1 MSNAFRPSAI
11 YSFGDS
17 LSDAGDHF
25 LLSSSPFAG
34 LLGMVAKPVS
44 PPYFQQTYAAVGGG
58 TLTADVYSNGPVWVQ
73 YLAGDLGLATPAPG
87 EVGATADTLFAGFI
101 GLGYSAGEAQSLVTS
116 LEEAQGT
123 TGGNPYLQLVAG
135 AAGGTDFAV
144 GGSITG
150 PSGFNSD
157 PTMGITDL
165 AAQVASFQAEVPT
178 PSPSAL
184 YTIWSGNNDVLNL
197 AQASNIDTLMASGAA
212 TADIAQSAANEVA
225 AVGSL
230 VASGARDVIVLGV
243 SNLGLTP
250 GALGLGSADSTIT
263 TQLSQLYNADLAGDL
278 AATRF
283 GAAEVTLVS
292 TFATLD
298 AVVANPAAYGL
309 ADVTDPVYS
318 GSSSS
323 YDPSK
328 LVSTV
333 PSVQNSYLF
342 FDVLHPTST
351 GQQIFANL
359 VEASLTSPACFAA
372 GSRIATPR
380 GPRPVETLR
389 PGDEVTLQS
398 GEAVP
403 VTWIGH
409 RSVTPASL
417 VRPADAWPVR
427 IAAHAFAPGVP
438 SRDLRLSPDHAVWCD
453 GALIPVRYLINGRTV
468 AAQPCDRV
476 TYFHLELARHDI
488 VLAEGLP
495 CESYLDTGN
504 RADFENAG
512 LVTRLRPEFAL
523 RTWQDRACAPLVL
536 DGPRLA
542 AARAGLLDRAPLL
555 GHALTDDPALQIIAD
570 GRKLRVAAQGAVR
583 RAHVPAGTST
593 LRLVSRA
600 AIPAETRADSAEH
613 RRLGIAVRAC
623 ATPTVPSTSPAPASA
638 PAGSTP
644 SRSPTA
650 PSGAGPMATPN
661 TLALV
666 PASSKSPS
674 RWPSA
679 TGWTPPPPAPS
690 PRADPPP
697 ARLPAARPTPRLSRS
712 ETT

>member
-1 MSNAFRPSAI
+1 MSDAFRPSAI

-25 LLSSSPFAG
+25 LLSSGPYAST
-34 LLGMVAKPVS
+34 LGMVTKPVS
-44 PPYFQQTYAAVGGG
+44 PPYFQETYSAIGGG
-58 TLTADVYSNGPVWVQ
+58 SLTADVYSNGPVWVQ
-73 YLAGDLGLATPAPG
+73 LLAGDLGLATPAPG
-87 EVGATADTLFAGFI
+87 EVGTSANAMLAALINLGDTPNQ
-101 GLGYSAGEAQSLVTS
+101 AQSFVNS
-116 LEEAQGT
+116 LEVAQQT
-123 TGGNPYLQLVAG
+123 TGGNPYLNLVAG

-144 GGSITG
+144 GGSVTG
-150 PSGFNSD
+150 PTDFNND

-178 PSPSAL
+178 PSPTAL
-184 YTIWSGNNDVLNL
+184 YTMWSGNNDVLDL
-197 AQASNIDTLMASGAA
+197 AQSANIETLIASGAA
-212 TADIAQSAANEVA
+212 AADIAESAANEVA
-225 AVGSL
+225 AVSSL
-230 VASGARDVIVLGV
+230 VASGARDVAVLGV

-250 GALGLGSADSTIT
+250 GALGLGSTLANIT
-263 TQLSQLYNADLAGDL
+263 TQLSEVYNNDLAGDL
-278 AATRF
+278 ASTNF

-298 AVVANPAAYGL
+298 AVVADPAAYGL

-318 GSSSS
+318 GSTSS

-342 FDVLHPTST
+342 FDVLHPTTT
-351 GQQIFANL
+351 GQQIFANI
-359 VEASLTSPACFAA
+359 VQASLTSPACFAA

-398 GEAVP
+398 GEAAP

-409 RSVTPASL
+409 RSVSPASL
-417 VRPADAWPVR
+417 NRPADAWPIR
-427 IAAHAFAPGVP
+427 IAAHAFAPGLP

-542 AARAGLLDRAPLL
+542 AARGALLDRAPLL
-555 GHALTDDPALQIIAD
+555 GHALTDDPALQVIAD

-600 AIPAETRADSAEH
+600 AVPAETRADSAEH
-613 RRLGIAVRAC
+613 RRLGIAVRALRH
-623 ATPTVPSTSPAPASA
+623 AHRPVDLAGPGFGAGWFGPEPQSDGAVWRWTDGDAELAFAGPGLLEITLALAERYWADSA
-638 PAGSTP
+638 PAG
-644 SRSPTA
+644 A
-650 PSGAGPMATPN
+650 IAVG
-661 TLALV
+661 
-666 PASSKSPS
+666 
-674 RWPSA
+674 
-679 TGWTPPPPAPS
+679 
-690 PRADPPP
+690 
-697 ARLPAARPTPRLSRS
+697 
-712 ETT
+712 